1 MRRTPR
7 LPDVTRILAWLLTN
21 AAALAVA
28 AWVLVGISFD
38 GPTSPLGE
46 EVQESGDRTA
56 RTLGHDFDPPV
67 GGVAGVAD
75 EPEFER
81 SSPCPPPETHALHPP
96 PHVDGHTDLL
106 QTIAEG
112 IKARLHDAMLGP
124 SLPSAPP

>member
-1 MRRTPR
+1 MFVSERSPLHEARDRGSGLGLEGRRHRQDLARAMSRRR
-7 LPDVTRILAWLLTN
+7 L
-21 AAALAVA
+21 
-28 AWVLVGISFD
+28 
-38 GPTSPLGE
+38 LGE